1 MLPVWPGIPEMY
13 SLEGIMGYGIAVDEI
28 GEVDLYRFGR
38 SKQIFR
44 GTRPNLKNPYVAF
57 IGGSETFGKFVSTP
71 FPTLVKRYLRM
82 TCVNWGTP
90 GAGPGFFLKDPV
102 ILEACSKAEIC
113 VVQVMNPVALS
124 NRMYSVFPRRNMRLR
139 GVSSALRSLF
149 PDVNFEDFKYVSAML
164 RKLADEDAEAYKIVL
179 DEQRSAW
186 VARMDELLNDI
197 ETRKVLLWLAPLDPV
212 KSGCLITEEMVNA
225 VRKKVETVITIRI
238 KSKCGANMAFNGAM
252 RDSAWM
258 TRSVHS
264 EVSKEL
270 SQVLKEMLNIEQR
283 VAAH

>member
-1 MLPVWPGIPEMY
+1 
-13 SLEGIMGYGIAVDEI
+13 MGYGIAVEEI

-44 GTRPNLKNPYVAF
+44 GSKPNLKKPYVAF

-71 FPTLVKRYLRM
+71 FPDMVQRYLRM
-82 TCVNWGTP
+82 TCANWGTP

-102 ILEACSKAEIC
+102 ILEACSNAEIC

-124 NRMYSVFPRRNMRLR
+124 NRLYSVFPRRNMRLR

-149 PDVNFEDFKYVSAML
+149 PGVVFEDFKYVSGML
-164 RKLADEDAEAYKIVL
+164 RKLASEDIEAYQSVL
-179 DEQRSAW
+179 EEQRYAW
-186 VARMDELLNDI
+186 VSRMRELLNDI
-197 ETRKVLLWLAPLDPV
+197 ETRKLLLWLAPVDAAKP
-212 KSGCLITEEMVNA
+212 GCIITDEMVAAVGDQVEKVVTVRINA
-225 VRKKVETVITIRI
+225 
-238 KSKCGANMAFNGAM
+238 KSGANMAFNGAM

-258 TRSVHS
+258 TRGVHS

-270 SQVLKEMLNIEQR
+270 AEVLGEMLNLDQ
-283 VAAH
+283 ALGLG